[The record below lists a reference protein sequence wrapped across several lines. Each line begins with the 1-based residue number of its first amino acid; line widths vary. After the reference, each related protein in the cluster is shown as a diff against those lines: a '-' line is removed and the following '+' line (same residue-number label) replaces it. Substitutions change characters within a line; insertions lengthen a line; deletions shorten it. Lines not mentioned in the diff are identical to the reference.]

1 MAATS
6 SEILPRIARRS
17 AILLAAEFILLAWL
31 ERRRPLRRATEPK
44 IRREARNLA
53 LGGLGAVA
61 MQLAEIPVA
70 SRLAAITEQHRWGV
84 LNLVRLPLWAECV
97 AALVLMDYTMYI
109 WHVLTHRVP
118 FLWRFHLVHHVDLD
132 LDASTAI
139 RFHFGELLASVP
151 WRAAQI
157 FLIGLSP
164 FTYAVWQGVFIA
176 AIMFHHSNLRFPI
189 SVERHLVRWV
199 VTPRMHGIHH
209 SIIRQ
214 ETNSN
219 WSSGLA
225 IWDRLHRTLRLDVP
239 QRGITIGVPVYRD
252 AAHLRLPR
260 LIGLPFEPLP
270 EIWILP
276 DGTSPA
282 PHSASASPT
291 ELLP

>member
-6 SEILPRIARRS
+6 PQILPWIARRS
-17 AILLAAEFILLAWL
+17 AILLGLEFILIAWL
-31 ERRRPLRRATEPK
+31 EHRRPLRRAVERK
-44 IRREARNLA
+44 FRREARNLA

-70 SRLAAITEQHRWGV
+70 GRLAAIADQHHWGV
-84 LNLVRLPLWAECV
+84 LGILRLPFWAECV

-151 WRAAQI
+151 WRSAQI

-164 FTYAVWQGVFIA
+164 FTYAVWQAVFIG
-176 AIMFHHSNLRFPI
+176 AIIFHHSNVRLPF
-189 SVERHLVRWV
+189 SVERHLVRWI

-209 SIIRQ
+209 SIVPE

-225 IWDRLHRTLRLDVP
+225 IWDRLHRTLHLDVR
-239 QRGITIGVPVYRD
+239 QHEITIGVPAYRD
-252 AAHLRLPR
+252 ARGLTLPR
-260 LIGLPFEPLP
+260 LIRIPFEALP
-270 EIWILP
+270 AIWKLP
-276 DGTSPA
+276 DGTTPA
-282 PHSASASPT
+282 PHSASASQT
-291 ELLP
+291 ELLS